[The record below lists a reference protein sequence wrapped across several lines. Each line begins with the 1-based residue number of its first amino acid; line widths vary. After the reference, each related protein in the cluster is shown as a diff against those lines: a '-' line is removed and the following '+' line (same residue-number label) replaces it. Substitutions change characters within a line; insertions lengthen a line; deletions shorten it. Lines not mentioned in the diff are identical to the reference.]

1 MSCGEPHQTD
11 CSEVLSEVWLF
22 LDHECDQKRKELLQ
36 THLDECHPCLEQY
49 GIEEQLKALLA
60 RKCGGEH
67 APEEL
72 KRRLRAHLFR
82 TTGEGTVEVEVE
94 ITTTTTTTSPS
105 APASAPSSTSSPTS
119 TTSTSSSD

>member
-94 ITTTTTTTSPS
+94 ITTTTTTSPS
-105 APASAPSSTSSPTS
+105 APSSAPSPTSSPTS

>member
-1 MSCGEPHQTD
+1 MSCGEPHETD

-94 ITTTTTTTSPS
+94 VTTTTTTSPS
-105 APASAPSSTSSPTS
+105 APSSAPSSTSSPTS